1 MALKKIKTTV
11 GTVTEISKF
20 LADMIT
26 RPMKRKNLEAIMAW
40 QDAIEPT
47 MNKKMEEYGLN
58 KRMQEVFE
66 SMDKKY
72 TDLNKLLLK
81 KKPTKEDADKLT
93 DLTERKR
100 NEIEAMQKVIMTAFN
115 DEEVEVPSFRFEYD
129 ELQPAGIN
137 LILMKSNLVEFK

>member
-26 RPMKRKNLEAIMAW
+26 RPMKRKNLETIMAW

-81 KKPTKEDADKLT
+81 KKPTKGDADKLT

>member
-26 RPMKRKNLEAIMAW
+26 RPMKRKNLETIMAW

>member
-47 MNKKMEEYGLN
+47 MNKKMEDYGLN

-93 DLTERKR
+93 ELTERKR
-100 NEIEAMQKVIMTAFN
+100 NEIEAMQRVIMTAFN

>member
-40 QDAIEPT
+40 QDVIEPT
-47 MNKKMEEYGLN
+47 MNKKMEDYGLN

-93 DLTERKR
+93 ELTERKR
-100 NEIEAMQKVIMTAFN
+100 SEIEAMQKVIMTAFN

-137 LILMKSNLVEFK
+137 LILMKSNLVEFR

>member
-100 NEIEAMQKVIMTAFN
+100 NEIEAMQRVIMTAFN

-137 LILMKSNLVEFK
+137 LIFMKSNLVEFK

>member
-26 RPMKRKNLEAIMAW
+26 RPMKRKNLETIMAW

-93 DLTERKR
+93 ELTERKR

>member
-93 DLTERKR
+93 ELTERKR
-100 NEIEAMQKVIMTAFN
+100 NEIEAMQKVVMTAFN

>member
-93 DLTERKR
+93 ELTERKR
-100 NEIEAMQKVIMTAFN
+100 NEIEAMQRVIMTAFN

>member
-11 GTVTEISKF
+11 GTVTEVSKF

-26 RPMKRKNLEAIMAW
+26 RPMKRKNLETIMAW

-93 DLTERKR
+93 ELTERKR
-100 NEIEAMQKVIMTAFN
+100 NEIEAMQRVIMTAFN

>member
-93 DLTERKR
+93 ELTERKR
-100 NEIEAMQKVIMTAFN
+100 NEAEAMQRVIMTAFN